1 MVESQPASLDTKEVW
16 YSNMHLLGF
25 QPSLCDEKYKVR
37 FEKDMF
43 VHINMKGSEVI
54 LHFLFS
60 KLDSHLSYEEFR
72 YEHIEHI
79 QLDTCLHNI
88 LL

>member
-1 MVESQPASLDTKEVW
+1 MVESQPASLDTREVW

-25 QPSLCDEKYKVR
+25 QSSLCDEKYKVR

-43 VHINMKGSEVI
+43 VLINKKGSEVI

-72 YEHIEHI
+72 YVCTQHI
-79 QLDTCLHNI
+79 QQTI
-88 LL
+88 